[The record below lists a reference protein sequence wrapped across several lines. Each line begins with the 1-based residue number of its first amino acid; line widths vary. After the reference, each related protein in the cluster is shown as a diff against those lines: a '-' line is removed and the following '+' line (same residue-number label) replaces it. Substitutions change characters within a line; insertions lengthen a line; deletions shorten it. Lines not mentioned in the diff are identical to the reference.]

1 MFLQWNNLILS
12 LKNKFF
18 NIDHRFDY
26 FLKGLD
32 DKIYVPKFCQNILQC
47 FGYFEKHYF

>member
-32 DKIYVPKFCQNILQC
+32 DKIYVPKVLPK
-47 FGYFEKHYF
+47 YFAMFWLF